1 MEEKENFDACKEV
14 CSHCPVIDLC
24 LKYAIANDEK
34 YFVWGGMTPAERTR
48 FKKSVDVSR
57 VPLEF
62 RDHYLKVEGRV
73 KRGNASPTPK
83 PVRNPALDYV
93 IDPEFLELIDA
104 L

>member
-1 MEEKENFDACKEV
+1 
-14 CSHCPVIDLC
+14 
-24 LKYAIANDEK
+24 
-34 YFVWGGMTPAERTR
+34 
-48 FKKSVDVSR
+48 VSR

-73 KRGNASPTPK
+73 KRNNPTPK